1 MKNKSDRKNE
11 IKTKADE
18 KADVKEKEIVKE
30 VLQTEENETNVEKG
44 ENDQE

>member
-1 MKNKSDRKNE
+1 MKNNQRNE

-30 VLQTEENETNVEKG
+30 VLQTEKNETNVEKG

>member
-1 MKNKSDRKNE
+1 MKNNQRKE

-30 VLQTEENETNVEKG
+30 VLQTEKNETNVEKG